1 MSEIFSSIQQTAE
14 ALRPELIALSKAIF
28 DHPELGKEE
37 VFASGQHCAILEK
50 YGFAVEKGFMGI
62 DTAFKAVK
70 KSKKPGPTIAF
81 LAEYDAL
88 PGIGHGCGHNIL
100 GSTSVGAGIVSA
112 RILEDIGGTVEV
124 YGTPAEETDGSKA
137 ALADGGAF
145 DKVDAALMTHPSDCY
160 YRSGPSLGIVPLRFE
175 FFGRTA
181 HAAACPE
188 EGINALHACISL
200 FNNISALREH
210 FQPDAR
216 VHGVIKKGGEAANV
230 VPDYTMAEFYVRADK
245 KSYLE
250 KLVGQVKACAE
261 AAAMSNG
268 ATVKITNFEACYDNM
283 ITNETLSDLF
293 TENLLQAGIP
303 EVGEARPS
311 KGSSDAGNVS
321 QKCPMIQPYFSISD
335 HGKVPG
341 HTRDFAACTITDYAN
356 DQMILNVRA
365 FAMTAYQLV
374 TEPELLQQ
382 VKDEF
387 KTAMENK

>member
-14 ALRPELIALSKAIF
+14 ALRPELTAVSKAIF

-37 VFASGQHCAILEK
+37 VFASSQHCALLEK

-62 DTAFKAVK
+62 ETAFKAVK
-70 KSKKPGPTIAF
+70 KSTKPGPTIAF

-100 GSTSVGAGIVSA
+100 GTTSVGAGIVSA
-112 RILEDIGGTVEV
+112 KILENIGGTVEV

-250 KLVGQVKACAE
+250 KLVNQVKACAE
-261 AAAMSNG
+261 AAALSNG

-293 TENLLQAGIP
+293 TENLLQAGVP

-341 HTRDFAACTITDYAN
+341 HTRDFAACTLTGYAN
-356 DQMILNVRA
+356 DQMILNIRA

-374 TEPELLQQ
+374 TKPELLEQ

-387 KTAMENK
+387 KAAMENK

>member
-1 MSEIFSSIQQTAE
+1 MRYTA
-14 ALRPELIALSKAIF
+14 
-28 DHPELGKEE
+28 
-37 VFASGQHCAILEK
+37 
-50 YGFAVEKGFMGI
+50 
-62 DTAFKAVK
+62 
-70 KSKKPGPTIAF
+70 
-81 LAEYDAL
+81 
-88 PGIGHGCGHNIL
+88 
-100 GSTSVGAGIVSA
+100 
-112 RILEDIGGTVEV
+112 
-124 YGTPAEETDGSKA
+124 PAEETDGSKA

-250 KLVGQVKACAE
+250 KLVNQVKACAE
-261 AAAMSNG
+261 AAALSNG

-293 TENLLQAGIP
+293 TENLLQAGVP

-341 HTRDFAACTITDYAN
+341 HTRDFAACTLTGYAN

-365 FAMTAYQLV
+365 FAMTAYQLA
-374 TEPELLQQ
+374 TKPELLGQ

-387 KTAMENK
+387 KAAMENK

>member
-1 MSEIFSSIQQTAE
+1 MSEIFSSVQQAAE
-14 ALRPELIALSKAIF
+14 ALRPELTAVSKAIF

-37 VFASGQHCAILEK
+37 VFASGQHCALLEK

-62 DTAFKAVK
+62 ETAFKAVK
-70 KSKKPGPTIAF
+70 KTGKPGPTIAF

-100 GSTSVGAGIVSA
+100 GATSVGAGIVSA
-112 RILEDIGGTVEV
+112 KILENIGGTVEV

-250 KLVGQVKACAE
+250 KLVNQVKACAE
-261 AAAMSNG
+261 AAALSNG

-293 TENLLQAGIP
+293 TENLLQAGVP

-341 HTRDFAACTITDYAN
+341 HTRDFAACTLTGYAN

-365 FAMTAYQLV
+365 FAMTAYQLA
-374 TEPELLQQ
+374 TKPELLQQ

-387 KTAMENK
+387 KAAMENK

>member
-1 MSEIFSSIQQTAE
+1 MSEIFSSVQQAAE
-14 ALRPELIALSKAIF
+14 ALRPELTAVSKAIF

-37 VFASGQHCAILEK
+37 VFASGQHCALLEK

-62 DTAFKAVK
+62 ETAFIAVK
-70 KSKKPGPTIAF
+70 KTGKPGPTIAF

-100 GSTSVGAGIVSA
+100 GATSVGAGIVSA
-112 RILEDIGGTVEV
+112 KILENIGGTVEV

-250 KLVGQVKACAE
+250 KLVNQVKACAE
-261 AAAMSNG
+261 AAALSNG

-293 TENLLQAGIP
+293 TENLLQAGVP

-341 HTRDFAACTITDYAN
+341 HTRDFAACTLTGYAN

-365 FAMTAYQLV
+365 FAMTAYQLA
-374 TEPELLQQ
+374 TKPELLGQ

-387 KTAMENK
+387 KAAMENK

>member
-1 MSEIFSSIQQTAE
+1 MSEVFSSIQKKAD
-14 ALRPELIALSKAIF
+14 ALKPELIAVSKAIF
-28 DHPELGKEE
+28 EHPELGKEE
-37 VFASGQHCAILEK
+37 VFASSQHCTLLEK
-50 YGFAVEKGFMGI
+50 YGFSVEKGFMGI
-62 DTAFKAVK
+62 GTAFKAVR
-70 KSKKPGPTIAF
+70 KSANPGPTIAF

-100 GSTSVGAGIVSA
+100 GTTSVGAGIVA
-112 RILEDIGGTVEV
+112 AEILKDIGGTVEV

-137 ALADGGAF
+137 ALADRGAF
-145 DKVDAALMTHPSDCY
+145 DQVDAALMTHPSDCY

-175 FFGRTA
+175 FFGKTA

-216 VHGVIKKGGEAANV
+216 VHGVIKNGGEAANV

-250 KLVGQVKACAE
+250 KLVEQVKACAE

-268 ATVKITNFEACYDNM
+268 AKVKITNFEACYDNM

-293 TENLLQAGIP
+293 TDNLIQAGVP
-303 EVGEARPS
+303 EVGPAKPS

-341 HTRDFAACTITDYAN
+341 HTRDFAACTLTDYAN
-356 DQMILNVRA
+356 QQMILNVRA

-374 TEPELLQQ
+374 TEPEQLQKI
-382 VKDEF
+382 KDEF
-387 KTAMENK
+387 KAAMQNK

>member
-81 LAEYDAL
+81 LAEHDAL

>member
-1 MSEIFSSIQQTAE
+1 MQETYFNIQKAARDIE
-14 ALRPELIALSKAIF
+14 PELVAVSRAIF
-28 DHPELGKEE
+28 EHPELGKEE
-37 VFASGQHCAILEK
+37 VFACSQHCALLEK
-50 YGFAVEKGFMGI
+50 YRFTVERGFMDI
-62 DTAFKAVK
+62 HTAFKAVK
-70 KSKKPGPTIAF
+70 KSSKPGPTIAF
-81 LAEYDAL
+81 VAEYDAL

-100 GSTSVGAGIVSA
+100 GATSVGAGIVA
-112 RILEDIGGTVEV
+112 AKILEDVGGTIEV

-145 DKVDAALMTHPSDCY
+145 DGVDAALMTHPSDSY
-160 YRSGPSLGIVPLRFE
+160 YKSGPSLGIVPLRFE
-175 FFGRTA
+175 FFGKTA

-216 VHGVIKKGGEAANV
+216 VHGVIKNGGEAANV
-230 VPDYTMAEFYVRADK
+230 VPDYTMAEFYVRAEK
-245 KSYLE
+245 KGYLE

-268 ATVKITNFEACYDNM
+268 ATVRITNFEACYDNM
-283 ITNETLSDLF
+283 ITNETLSEVF
-293 TENLLQAGIP
+293 TENLIRVGVP

-341 HTRDFAACTITDYAN
+341 HTREFAECTLTDYAN
-356 DQMILNVRA
+356 EQMICNVRA

-374 TEPELLQQ
+374 TEKGLIEK

>member
-1 MSEIFSSIQQTAE
+1 MSEIFTLIQKNAE
-14 ALRPELIALSKAIF
+14 NLAPELSAVSRALY

-37 VFASGQHCAILEK
+37 VFASAQHCALLEK
-50 YGFAVEKGFMGI
+50 YGFAVEKGIMGI

-70 KSKKPGPTIAF
+70 KSVKPGPTIAF

-88 PGIGHGCGHNIL
+88 PDIGHGCGHNIL
-100 GSTSVGAGIVSA
+100 GAVSVGAGIVA
-112 RILEDIGGTVEV
+112 AKILEDVGGAIEV

-145 DKVDAALMTHPSDCY
+145 DNVDAAMMTHPSDAY
-160 YRSGPSLGIVPLRFE
+160 YRSGSTLGIVPLRFE

-210 FQPDAR
+210 FQSDAR
-216 VHGVIKKGGEAANV
+216 VHGVIKEGGKAANV
-230 VPDYTMAEFYVRADK
+230 VPDYTMAEFYVRAEK

-250 KLVGQVKACAE
+250 KLVGQIKSCAE

-268 ATVKITNFEACYDNM
+268 ATVKITNFEACYDNL
-283 ITNETLSDLF
+283 ITNQALSDLF
-293 TENLLQAGIP
+293 TENLLQTGVP
-303 EVGEARPS
+303 EVEGARPS

-321 QKCPMIQPYFSISD
+321 QKCPMIHPHFSISD

-356 DQMILNVRA
+356 EQMILNVRA

-374 TEPELLQQ
+374 TQPELLE
-382 VKDEF
+382 KIKAEF
-387 KTAMENK
+387 KAAMSEK

>member
-1 MSEIFSSIQQTAE
+1 MSEIFSSIQQAAE
-14 ALRPELIALSKAIF
+14 ALRPELIAVSKAIF

-37 VFASGQHCAILEK
+37 IFASNQHCALLEK

-62 DTAFKAVK
+62 ETAFKAVK
-70 KSKKPGPTIAF
+70 KSSKPGPTIAF

-100 GSTSVGAGIVSA
+100 GATSVGAGIVSTK
-112 RILEDIGGTVEV
+112 ILEDIGGTVEV

-250 KLVGQVKACAE
+250 KLVNQVKACAE
-261 AAAMSNG
+261 AAALSNG

-293 TENLLQAGIP
+293 TENLLQAGVP

-341 HTRDFAACTITDYAN
+341 HTRDFAACTLTGYAN

-365 FAMTAYQLV
+365 FAMTAYQLA
-374 TEPELLQQ
+374 TKPELLGQ

-387 KTAMENK
+387 KAAMENK